1 MTARRV
7 RLIGDPVLRRRAGEV
22 EDFDRSLRRLV
33 RDLEDTMQEAGGVG
47 LAAPQIGVGLRV
59 FTYGVDDPEPEHHMT
74 IHHLVNPVI
83 VEESVDE
90 VDDMEGCLS
99 IPELSYSLPRP
110 RRIVAKGFDMH
121 GEPLEVAG
129 TERLARCLAHE
140 TDHLDGILFIDRLDP
155 QKRAEAL
162 AEVRRLM
169 LEGETVRV
177 KESPHAS
184 L

>member
-7 RLIGDPVLRRRAGEV
+7 RIIGDPVLRRRADEV
-22 EDFDRSLRRLV
+22 VDFDRSLRRLV
-33 RDLEDTMQEAGGVG
+33 RDLEDTMEEAGGVG

-59 FTYGVDDPEPEHHMT
+59 FTYGVDDPASEDHMT
-74 IHHLVNPVI
+74 ICHLVNPVI

-90 VDDMEGCLS
+90 VDDAEGCLS
-99 IPELSYSLPRP
+99 IPDLSFTLPRP
-110 RRIVAKGFDMH
+110 RRLVAKGFNVH

-155 QKRAEAL
+155 EKRAEAL
-162 AEVRRLM
+162 AEIRRLM
-169 LEGETVRV
+169 LEGEAVRV
-177 KESPHAS
+177 RESPHAS